1 MRIADALCILAA
13 GTALVAVAPA
23 HAFEIK
29 TESAAAPAA
38 KSAARVVPVPLPP
51 ADIPN
56 VPSKSVAAGTAG
68 DLSTDATASGIAPT
82 ALAPEPGLGAANSAF
97 QAFRTGTQ
105 AYLAGEKQKAVKDLG
120 YAADHGHALATWK
133 LGRMYAEGD
142 GVKKNDLK
150 AFRYFSKLASD
161 NADISPYS
169 PQARF
174 ISNAFVAV
182 GAYYQSGIPNSDV
195 KPDIDRARDM
205 YSYAASYFGDPDAQY
220 RLARLYLEAKGDL
233 KDPRQCARW
242 LSLAA
247 NKGHHQAQALLGHM
261 LFTGQA
267 GLPHLPARGL
277 AWLTLAREGA
287 TGAEDGWIV
296 EYYDQAYA
304 HANEQERGLAH
315 TYAEQWAAA
324 QR

>member
-1 MRIADALCILAA
+1 MRIAEALCILVT
-13 GTALVAVAPA
+13 GTALAAGAPA
-23 HAFEIK
+23 HAFEVK
-29 TESAAAPAA
+29 KEDASVSAAP
-38 KSAARVVPVPLPP
+38 SAARIAPVPLPP

-56 VPSKSVAAGTAG
+56 VPSKNAATG
-68 DLSTDATASGIAPT
+68 DLSSDAAAAGSGIAPT

-105 AYLAGEKQKAVKDLG
+105 AYLAGEKQKAVKELG

-142 GVKKNDLK
+142 GVKQNDLK
-150 AFRYFSKLASD
+150 AFHYFSKLASD
-161 NADISPYS
+161 NADVSPYS

-174 ISNAFVAV
+174 VSNAFVAV
-182 GAYYQSGIPNSDV
+182 GSYYQSGIPNSNV
-195 KPDIDRARDM
+195 KPDIERARDM
-205 YSYAASYFGDPDAQY
+205 YSYAAYYFGDPDAQY
-220 RLARLYLEAKGDL
+220 RLARLYLAGKGEFN
-233 KDPRQCARW
+233 DPRQCARW

-287 TGAEDGWIV
+287 TGAEDGWII